1 MGTHQTGNTQS
12 YSNNLSRKSNALVAN
27 LARKHGQKMI
37 ANQVSPAAG
46 QRQRSSQK
54 RISTNAGNFTERE
67 VSGKSADAD
76 FKIAGGTQNNLARE
90 NDSRQNLSGMGQT

>member
-1 MGTHQTGNTQS
+1 MGSIGTNVNEGAESVQKPLVREFKTQGRLNKAMMPNGNASTEQKEEQMGTHQTGNTQS

-46 QRQRSSQK
+46 
-54 RISTNAGNFTERE
+54 
-67 VSGKSADAD
+67 
-76 FKIAGGTQNNLARE
+76 
-90 NDSRQNLSGMGQT
+90 